1 MYLCTALQE
10 ARPSR
15 LAARISPITDVLSLI
30 TKPAPHR
37 GSPQHHREGRWV
49 VGGGGGGEAGSM
61 IRAHQSEGYF
71 SIFHVDVIV
80 LKTH

>member
-30 TKPAPHR
+30 TKPAPHL

-49 VGGGGGGEAGSM
+49 VGGGGGGRGSGLDDSRSS
-61 IRAHQSEGYF
+61 IRGILFNISR
-71 SIFHVDVIV
+71 
-80 LKTH
+80 

>member
-10 ARPSR
+10 ARPSW

-49 VGGGGGGEAGSM
+49 VGGGGGRGSGLDDSRSS
-61 IRAHQSEGYF
+61 IRGILFNISR
-71 SIFHVDVIV
+71 
-80 LKTH
+80 